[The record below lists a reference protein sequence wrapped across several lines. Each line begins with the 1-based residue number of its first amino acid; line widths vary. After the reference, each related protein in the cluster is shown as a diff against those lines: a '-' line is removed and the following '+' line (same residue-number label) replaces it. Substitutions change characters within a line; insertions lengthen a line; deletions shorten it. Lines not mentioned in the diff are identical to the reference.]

1 MILIKNKIRGKKLL
15 IFTLVSGD
23 SDEES
28 GARVLPQHVFNKFDQ
43 EISYIELKKMFIV
56 VELPFRFLR
65 MRISV
70 SFLVSYSQGLLL
82 PLNV

>member
-28 GARVLPQHVFNKFDQ
+28 GARVLPQQVFNKFDQ